1 MAECIGRVHRQ
12 SVYVEWC
19 VERCVERRAK
29 RFAQCW
35 SFTAQPVDP
44 CAPGVWGIRA
54 SGGMPPTPARST
66 TTLGKRAQ
74 RGGMQPPSGLVSV
87 VNVQRACVAS
97 MEHGE
102 HYTLNEEKKK
112 EMA

>member
-1 MAECIGRVHRQ
+1 MHRQ

-35 SFTAQPVDP
+35 SFTAQPVDL

-54 SGGMPPTPARST
+54 SGGMPPT
-66 TTLGKRAQ
+66 
-74 RGGMQPPSGLVSV
+74 RGGNLTSV
-87 VNVQRACVAS
+87 AGDAFSRRGRLAPLALS
-97 MEHGE
+97 
-102 HYTLNEEKKK
+102 LEEDDLPGP
-112 EMA
+112 EGG